1 MSLAR
6 VFAVASCLRFP
17 LGCDFRMKTRLA
29 FTFLALGALAHAQ
42 TPSFKEQTIDPAIEI
57 GYGLAVADVNGDAR
71 TDILLADKNHIVWYE
86 NPTWK
91 KHIIAEKLTEKD
103 HVCIAARDI
112 NGDGKCEIAVGAE
125 WNPGDTTGSGAVF
138 YLIPPADRTQ
148 RWESVKLTHEP
159 TTHRMKWVRNRA
171 GRYDLVVVPLHG
183 RGNDKNGEG
192 AGVKVLAYHMPEDP
206 RQEWRTTLVQG
217 SMHKTHNL
225 DIIPAPG
232 TEAESLLLC
241 GREGVVRLDPTD
253 NGWREQWIAQHPK
266 DDPALQGAGEVRY
279 GAFSGG
285 QPYVV
290 TIEPMHGENLVL
302 YTPPADGPKN
312 GTWQRR
318 VISSSLVD
326 GHAIATHDL
335 LGLNNRQIV
344 VGWRA
349 QQKIGK
355 VAVKLF
361 YTTKE
366 DGNGWQEAFIDDGG
380 MACEDAVCTDLD
392 GDRDLEIIGAGRR
405 SKNVKIYWN
414 QRTQ

>member
-1 MSLAR
+1 MKLTLISLLL
-6 VFAVASCLRFP
+6 VGAVAQ
-17 LGCDFRMKTRLA
+17 
-29 FTFLALGALAHAQ
+29 AQ
-42 TPSFKEQTIDPAIEI
+42 TPNFKEQLIDSEVGI
-57 GYGLAVADVNGDAR
+57 GYGLAAADVNGDGQQ
-71 TDILLADKNHIVWYE
+71 DILLADSRVIVWYE

-91 KHIIAEKLTEKD
+91 KHVIAEQLTEKD

-112 NGDGKCEIAVGAE
+112 DGDGKCEIAVGAG

-148 RWESVKLTHEP
+148 KWEPVQLTHEP
-159 TTHRMKWVRNRA
+159 TTHRMKWVRNRG

-192 AGVKVLAYHMPEDP
+192 DGVRVLAYHVPKDP
-206 RQEWRTTLVQG
+206 RTEWNTTLVQG
-217 SMHKTHNL
+217 TMHKTHNL
-225 DIIPAPG
+225 EIIPAPNG
-232 TEAESLLLC
+232 EAESLLLA

-253 NGWREQWIAQHPK
+253 DGWKEHWISKHPK
-266 DDPALQGAGEVRY
+266 DDAELQGAGEVRY
-279 GAFSGG
+279 GAFAGG

-290 TIEPMHGENLVL
+290 TIEPMHGDKLVI
-302 YTPPADGPKN
+302 YTPKPEGPKN
-312 GTWQRR
+312 GEWRR
-318 VISSSLVD
+318 HVITNGLVD

-361 YTTKE
+361 WTTKE

-380 MACEDAVCTDLD
+380 MACEDAVCADLD
-392 GDRDLEIIGAGRR
+392 GDRDLEVIAAGRR
-405 SKNVKIYWN
+405 SKNIKIYWN
-414 QRTQ
+414 QRN

>member
-1 MSLAR
+1 MKNALLFASLLA
-6 VFAVASCLRFP
+6 AS
-17 LGCDFRMKTRLA
+17 A
-29 FTFLALGALAHAQ
+29 QAQ
-42 TPSFKEQTIDPAIEI
+42 TPNFKEQQIDDAVGI
-57 GYGLAVADVNGDAR
+57 GYGLAVADVNGDGR
-71 TDILLADKNHIVWYE
+71 TDILLADSNVIVWYE

-125 WNPGDTTGSGAVF
+125 WNPGDTVGSGAVF

-148 RWESVKLTHEP
+148 KWEPVKLTHEP

-183 RGNDKNGEG
+183 RGNDKNAEG
-192 AGVKVLAYHMPEDP
+192 TGVRVLAYHMPDDP
-206 RQEWRTTLVQG
+206 HKEWNTTLVQG
-217 SMHKTHNL
+217 TMHKTHNL

-232 TEAESLLLC
+232 TEAESLLLA
-241 GREGVVRLDPTD
+241 GREGVVRLDQSD
-253 NGWREQWIAQHPK
+253 NGWKEHWISQHPK
-266 DDPALQGAGEVRY
+266 DSTELQGAGEVRY
-279 GAFSGG
+279 GAFAGG
-285 QPYVV
+285 QPYIT
-290 TIEPMHGENLVL
+290 TIEPMHGDKLVL
-302 YTPPADGPKN
+302 YTPKPEGPKN
-312 GTWQRR
+312 GEWERR
-318 VISSSLVD
+318 VLSDQLVD

-349 QQKIGK
+349 QQKVGK

-361 YTTKE
+361 WTTKE
-366 DGNGWQEAFIDDGG
+366 DGSGWQEAFIDDGG
-380 MACEDAVCTDLD
+380 MACEDAVCADLD
-392 GDRDLEIIGAGRR
+392 GDRDLEIIAAGRL

-414 QRTQ
+414 QRNQ

>member
-1 MSLAR
+1 
-6 VFAVASCLRFP
+6 
-17 LGCDFRMKTRLA
+17 MKTRLA
-29 FTFLALGALAHAQ
+29 FTFLALGALAGAQ

-148 RWESVKLTHEP
+148 RWEPVKLTHEP

-302 YTPPADGPKN
+302 YTPPSDGPKN